1 MDWFN
6 KEKIERLNKEIE
18 NLRNELL
25 ESKSNNKI
33 SEFKIET
40 LEREIREKQEEI
52 NEYTN
57 ELDMLVVEK
66 SNLIERINVQEDIIK
81 GLQNEVRRTKE
92 KFNELVKLINEYKE
106 EMESKLQENKKV
118 NELKK
123 ELLEKNGE
131 LNRANNERDDLIR
144 NNGTRLEQIKQ
155 IKENEEKI
163 KKLKEETSELW
174 EKYWEERKEV
184 EKEIK
189 LDKERLNKD
198 KEKLVKE
205 IKELENIKEGYILLQ
220 EIDMIN
226 NPYGYESSQEFQI
239 ELDRIKKEQK
249 EMVRNGLALVFSTT
263 WTVANSKAK
272 GEKMM
277 KNLTKLALKSFNNEC
292 DNIIINVRYSSM
304 ATAQAKIEKSF
315 KDTNKFIEVMD
326 SKITDEYLEL
336 KIKELQ
342 LKCGWLEKKEEEKE
356 ELRRQ
361 NEILKEQEKLEKEIK
376 AEEEKIEIEQQHF
389 NNEIANLENQ
399 IANGG
404 NEDRLK
410 EEIAKLQAKI
420 DELEGRKATVLER
433 KMHNK
438 AGYVYIISNPSLKGM
453 FKVGVTKRLEPQV
466 RIDELSSASV
476 PFKFAVH
483 SFIFSQDA
491 FALEHTLHMAF
502 DDKRVNKINKHKE
515 FFYATLEE
523 IKEEVFKYNP
533 NAEFIDEAVV
543 EDYILSM
550 EM

>member
-1 MDWFN
+1 MDIFGR
-6 KEKIERLNKEIE
+6 EKIERLNNEVKRLNGEIE
-18 NLRNELL
+18 KLRKEL
-25 ESKSNNKI
+25 SDNKI
-33 SEFKIET
+33 DNKVLQIRIKD
-40 LEREIREKQEEI
+40 LEKMLQDKQEEM
-52 NEYTN
+52 NEYIN
-57 ELDMLVVEK
+57 ELDHMVIER
-66 SNLIERINVQEDIIK
+66 SNLIEKTNTQSDIINT
-81 GLQNEVRRTKE
+81 LQNEVKSVKE
-92 KFNELVKLINEYKE
+92 KFRELVRLSEEYRE
-106 EMESKLQENKKV
+106 EMESKL
-118 NELKK
+118 
-123 ELLEKNGE
+123 
-131 LNRANNERDDLIR
+131 
-144 NNGTRLEQIKQ
+144 
-155 IKENEEKI
+155 EEKI
-163 KKLKEETSELW
+163 KIETEEQNDIIEKLNKDIRRRQEEVARLESKATTLEESYNKRKEEIIRSIEEENNRRERECNKRLNVLKEE
-174 EKYWEERKEV
+174 
-184 EKEIK
+184 I
-189 LDKERLNKD
+189 ERL
-198 KEKLVKE
+198 
-205 IKELENIKEGYILLQ
+205 ENAKVGYALLQ
-220 EIDMIN
+220 EIDMME
-226 NPYGYESSQEFQI
+226 NPYSYETSQEFQ
-239 ELDRIKKEQK
+239 DRLNEIKKEQK
-249 EMVRNGLALVFSTT
+249 EMVRDGKALVFSTT
-263 WTVANSKAK
+263 WTVANSKTK
-272 GEKMM
+272 GDKFM
-277 KNLTKLALKSFNNEC
+277 KNLSKLALKSFNNEC
-292 DNIIINVRYSSM
+292 DNIIINVKYSSM
-304 ATAQAKIEKSF
+304 SIAKDKIEKSF
-315 KDTNKFIEVMD
+315 KDTNKFIQVMD
-326 SKITDEYLEL
+326 CKITDEYLEL

-342 LKCGWLEKKEEEKE
+342 LKCGWLEKREQEKE
-356 ELRRQ
+356 ELKRQ
-361 NEILKEQEKLEKEIK
+361 AEILREQEKLEKEIK
-376 AEEEKIEIEQQHF
+376 LEEEKIEIEQQHF

-523 IKEEVFKYNP
+523 IKEEVFKHNP

>member
-1 MDWFN
+1 MDIFGR
-6 KEKIERLNKEIE
+6 EKIERLNNEVKRLNGEIE
-18 NLRNELL
+18 NLRKEL
-25 ESKSNNKI
+25 SDNKI
-33 SEFKIET
+33 DNKVLQIRIKD
-40 LEREIREKQEEI
+40 LEKMLQDKQEEM
-52 NEYTN
+52 NEYIN
-57 ELDMLVVEK
+57 ELDHMVIER
-66 SNLIERINVQEDIIK
+66 SNLIEKTNTQSNIINTLK
-81 GLQNEVRRTKE
+81 NEVKSVKE
-92 KFNELVKLINEYKE
+92 KFRELVRLSEEYKE
-106 EMESKLQENKKV
+106 EMESKL
-118 NELKK
+118 
-123 ELLEKNGE
+123 
-131 LNRANNERDDLIR
+131 
-144 NNGTRLEQIKQ
+144 
-155 IKENEEKI
+155 EEKI
-163 KKLKEETSELW
+163 KIETEEQNDIIEKLNKDIRRRQEEVARLESKATTLEESYNKRKEEIIRNIEEENNRRERECNKRLNVLKEE
-174 EKYWEERKEV
+174 
-184 EKEIK
+184 I
-189 LDKERLNKD
+189 ERL
-198 KEKLVKE
+198 
-205 IKELENIKEGYILLQ
+205 ENAKVGYALLQ
-220 EIDMIN
+220 EIDMME
-226 NPYGYESSQEFQI
+226 NPYNYETSQEFQ
-239 ELDRIKKEQK
+239 DRLNEIKKEQK
-249 EMVRNGLALVFSTT
+249 EMVRDGKALVFSTT
-263 WTVANSKAK
+263 WTVANSKTK
-272 GEKMM
+272 GDKFM
-277 KNLTKLALKSFNNEC
+277 KNLSKLALKSFNNEC
-292 DNIIINVRYSSM
+292 DNIIINVKYSSM

-315 KDTNKFIEVMD
+315 KDTNKFIQVMD
-326 SKITDEYLEL
+326 CKITDEYLEL
-336 KIKELQ
+336 KIKEFQ
-342 LKCGWLEKKEEEKE
+342 LKCGWLEKREEEKE
-356 ELRRQ
+356 ELRKQ
-361 NEILKEQEKLEKEIK
+361 AEILREQEKLEKEIK

-523 IKEEVFKYNP
+523 IKEEVFKHNP

>member
-1 MDWFN
+1 MDIFGR
-6 KEKIERLNKEIE
+6 EKIERLNNEVKRLNGEIE
-18 NLRNELL
+18 NLRKEL
-25 ESKSNNKI
+25 SDNKI
-33 SEFKIET
+33 DNKVLQIRIKD
-40 LEREIREKQEEI
+40 LEKMLQDKQEEM
-52 NEYTN
+52 NEYIN
-57 ELDMLVVEK
+57 ELDHMVIER
-66 SNLIERINVQEDIIK
+66 SNLIEKTNTQSNIINTLK
-81 GLQNEVRRTKE
+81 NEVKSVKE
-92 KFNELVKLINEYKE
+92 KFRELVRLSEEYKE
-106 EMESKLQENKKV
+106 EMESKL
-118 NELKK
+118 
-123 ELLEKNGE
+123 
-131 LNRANNERDDLIR
+131 
-144 NNGTRLEQIKQ
+144 
-155 IKENEEKI
+155 EEKI
-163 KKLKEETSELW
+163 KIETEEQNDIIEKLNKDIRRRQEEVARLESKATTLEESYNKRKEEIIRNIEEENNRRERECNKRLNVLKEE
-174 EKYWEERKEV
+174 
-184 EKEIK
+184 I
-189 LDKERLNKD
+189 ERL
-198 KEKLVKE
+198 
-205 IKELENIKEGYILLQ
+205 ENAKVGYALLQ
-220 EIDMIN
+220 EIDMME
-226 NPYGYESSQEFQI
+226 NPYNYETSQEFQ
-239 ELDRIKKEQK
+239 DRLNEIKKEQK
-249 EMVRNGLALVFSTT
+249 EMVRDGKALVFSTT
-263 WTVANSKAK
+263 WTVANSKTK
-272 GEKMM
+272 GDKFM
-277 KNLTKLALKSFNNEC
+277 KNLSKLALKSFNNEC
-292 DNIIINVRYSSM
+292 DNIIINVKYSSM

-315 KDTNKFIEVMD
+315 KDTNKFIQVMD
-326 SKITDEYLEL
+326 CRITDEYLEL

-342 LKCGWLEKKEEEKE
+342 LKCGWLEKREEEKE
-356 ELRRQ
+356 ELRKQ
-361 NEILKEQEKLEKEIK
+361 AEILREQEKLEKEIK
-376 AEEEKIEIEQQHF
+376 LEEEKIEIEQQHF

-502 DDKRVNKINKHKE
+502 DDKRVNKCNKHKE

-523 IKEEVFKYNP
+523 IKEEVFKHNP